1 MVRLLLIVSIV
12 LFSYGC
18 GPSQEEIEGTIDSKF
33 KDLMA
38 SVPTATPVTMPTPV
52 PTATPT
58 PVPTATPLGE
68 FTVVNSYG
76 YSLGIDGIIDINGI
90 SWLGGGPDTTQG
102 LVNFNAAG
110 TAVIV
115 IWQPA
120 QGQPL
125 SILTALG
132 LGVQQASQPS
142 TTFTGIAEG
151 TLNPKGR
158 ETAFGGFAGAD
169 ASGAAVGGGLIGAWT
184 CETTDFILIVTG
196 ADSTLVQIRFDR
208 LLDNFD
214 CVAR

>member
-1 MVRLLLIVSIV
+1 M
-12 LFSYGC
+12 
-18 GPSQEEIEGTIDSKF
+18 
-33 KDLMA
+33 
-38 SVPTATPVTMPTPV
+38 
-52 PTATPT
+52 
-58 PVPTATPLGE
+58 
-68 FTVVNSYG
+68 NSYG
-76 YSLGIDGIIDINGI
+76 YSLGIDGIIDINAI

-125 SILTALG
+125 SILTGLG
-132 LGVQQASQPS
+132 LGVLQASQPS

-151 TLNPKGR
+151 TLNPNGR